1 MSLSETSFSEQ
12 EKEDEFK
19 TELDLMMENILADEQ
34 DQ

>member
-1 MSLSETSFSEQ
+1 MSLLETSFSEQ